1 VLTTFRDPRYFGPF
15 AALIGVIVLSAVLA
29 GRSGGASAA
38 PQATATVTAT
48 AVPRVART
56 PGADEVLLDTRRFI
70 DLNKLADTLKTL
82 RQKDGAYP
90 TSGGVY
96 KPICFAAG
104 DPACMLPSLA
114 GKIPASDGQ
123 YAYYYRSDGATF
135 TLVAHT
141 QVWPQHDNCPADVP
155 AAFDGGPV
163 LCITDAT
170 GGAQ

>member
-38 PQATATVTAT
+38 PSAATATA
-48 AVPRVART
+48 APRVART
-56 PGADEVLLDTRRFI
+56 PGADEILLDSRRFI

-90 TSGGVY
+90 ATDGVY
-96 KPICFAAG
+96 KPICFAVG
-104 DPACMLPSLA
+104 DPTCVLASLA
-114 GKIPASDGQ
+114 GKVPASDGQ

-141 QVWPQHDNCPADVP
+141 QVWPQQDNCPADVP

-163 LCITDAT
+163 LCVTDAT
-170 GGAQ
+170 GGAR

>member
-1 VLTTFRDPRYFGPF
+1 MLKTFRDPRYFGSL
-15 AALIGVIVLSAVLA
+15 AVLIGVIVLSAVLA
-29 GRSGGASAA
+29 ARSGGASAA
-38 PQATATVTAT
+38 PPAVEPTPTAA
-48 AVPRVART
+48 PRVVRT
-56 PGADEVLLDTRRFI
+56 PGADEILLDARRFV
-70 DLNKLADTLKTL
+70 DLSKLADTLKSL
-82 RQKDGAYP
+82 RAKDGVYP
-90 TSGGVY
+90 STDGLY

-104 DPACMLPSLA
+104 DPTCVLPSLA

-155 AAFDGGPV
+155 AAFAGGPV
-163 LCITDAT
+163 LCVTDAV